1 MVIDYPV
8 TLSDEIVAARQRAH
22 LTQEELAA
30 RTGLSV
36 RSIRNLESARV
47 LRPRPA
53 TVRLIRDALG
63 LPGPPGPSSPPP
75 RPRPMQLPLDV
86 PGFTGRVAQLAQLDR
101 LFDDGPRQMSTVVV
115 CVLIGRAG
123 IGKTALALHWAHR
136 FATRFADGV
145 LHIDLSGN
153 RTQRS
158 PASPSDALG
167 CLIEALAGP
176 AGGIPRGLDAR
187 VGLYRSLLAGR
198 RMLIVLDDARD
209 VDQVRPLLPG
219 AAGCMVLVTSRDRLT
234 GLVAGEVAH
243 PVVLDRLA
251 PEEAYELL
259 RARLGAHRLA
269 TEPEAVRGIVAHCQG
284 VPRAL
289 AVVAACAAVQPGV
302 SLTELARQLR

>member
-1 MVIDYPV
+1 MGIDYQV
-8 TLSDEIVAARQRAH
+8 TLGDEIVAARQRAN

-63 LPGPPGPSSPPP
+63 LPGPSSPPP

-101 LFDDGPRQMSTVVV
+101 LFDGGPRRMSTVVV
-115 CVLIGRAG
+115 CALVGRPG

-136 FATRFADGV
+136 FAARFADGV
-145 LHIDLSGN
+145 LHVDLSGN
-153 RTQRS
+153 RAQRS

-167 CLIEALAGP
+167 CLIEALAVP

-209 VDQVRPLLPG
+209 ADQVRPLLPG

-269 TEPEAVRGIVAHCQG
+269 AEPEAVRGIVAHCQG
-284 VPRAL
+284 VPRTL

-302 SLTELARQLR
+302 SLTALARQLR

>member
-1 MVIDYPV
+1 MLDYQV
-8 TLSDEIVAARQRAH
+8 TLGDEIVAARQRAH

-63 LPGPPGPSSPPP
+63 LPGPSSPPH

-86 PGFTGRVAQLAQLDR
+86 PGFTGRVVQLAQLDR
-101 LFDDGPRQMSTVVV
+101 LFDGGPRRMSTVVV
-115 CVLIGRAG
+115 CALVGRPG

-136 FATRFADGV
+136 FAARFADGV
-145 LHIDLSGN
+145 LHVDLGGN
-153 RTQRS
+153 RARRS
-158 PASPSDALG
+158 PTSPSDVLG
-167 CLIEALAGP
+167 CLIEALAVP

-198 RMLIVLDDARD
+198 RMLIVLDDAWD
-209 VDQVRPLLPG
+209 ADQVRPLLPG
-219 AAGCMVLVTSRDRLT
+219 VAGCMVLVTSRDWLT

-269 TEPEAVRGIVAHCQG
+269 AEPEAVGGIVAHCQG

-289 AVVAACAAVQPGV
+289 AMVAARAAVQPGV

>member
-1 MVIDYPV
+1 MVIDHQV
-8 TLSDEIVAARQRAH
+8 ALSDEIVAARQRAH

-63 LPGPPGPSSPPP
+63 LPGPSSPL
-75 RPRPMQLPLDV
+75 PRPMQLPLDV

-101 LFDDGPRQMSTVVV
+101 LLDDSLRATSTVVV
-115 CVLIGRAG
+115 ALVGRNG

-136 FATRFADGV
+136 IAARFADGV
-145 LHIDLSGN
+145 LHVDLGGN
-153 RTQRS
+153 RAQRS
-158 PASPSDALG
+158 PASPAEALG
-167 CLIEALAGP
+167 CLIEALAVP

-209 VDQVRPLLPG
+209 ADQIRPLLPG
-219 AAGCMVLVTSRDRLT
+219 TAGCTVLVTSRTRLI
-234 GLVAGEVAH
+234 GLVAGEVAR

-259 RARLGAHRLA
+259 CARLGAHRLA
-269 TEPEAVRGIVAHCQG
+269 AEPEAVRGIVAHCRG

-289 AVVAACAAVQPGV
+289 AMVAACAAVQPRV
-302 SLTELARQLR
+302 SLTELARRLR

>member
-1 MVIDYPV
+1 MVIDYQV

-63 LPGPPGPSSPPP
+63 LPGPSSPPP

-101 LFDDGPRQMSTVVV
+101 IFDGDPWQMSTVVV
-115 CVLIGRAG
+115 CALVGRPG

-167 CLIEALAGP
+167 CLIEALAVP
-176 AGGIPRGLDAR
+176 AGGIPGGLDAR

-209 VDQVRPLLPG
+209 ADQVRPLLPG

-269 TEPEAVRGIVAHCQG
+269 AEPEAVRGIVAHCQG